1 MPELWGLLAV
11 SIGMTLVP
19 GIDTAMVL
27 RATLR
32 EGRRAGLLTA
42 AGCATGLF
50 VHAVAVAVGLAAIVA
65 ASATAYHAL
74 RIAGA
79 VFLVALGVATLLGA
93 GRHKPEA
100 PRTALTRHPF
110 ALGLVTNL
118 SNPKALLFFL
128 SILPQFLSR
137 SDAAAVP
144 AALALAVIPVLC
156 SLAGLSLWAIASG
169 AFRELLQRPRAQRI
183 QQRVMG
189 TVLVALGLR
198 VAVDVK

>member
-1 MPELWGLLAV
+1 MFDLPCAVRAYLA
-11 SIGMTLVP
+11 SGRRSCP
-19 GIDTAMVL
+19 S
-27 RATLR
+27 RATEGGLDRSGTTTRRGLIGDVPLR
-32 EGRRAGLLTA
+32 RHEAGGRPR
-42 AGCATGLF
+42 
-50 VHAVAVAVGLAAIVA
+50 VA
-65 ASATAYHAL
+65 ANRRTT
-74 RIAGA
+74 
-79 VFLVALGVATLLGA
+79 TLC
-93 GRHKPEA
+93 
-100 PRTALTRHPF
+100 

-137 SDAAAVP
+137 SDGSAVP
-144 AALALAVIPVLC
+144 AALAWAVISVLC

-198 VAVDVK
+198 VALDP